1 MRISEKALAHYPW
14 YVRLLLRLQRRK
26 YGRILKPSLLWGRSP
41 LLFLAM
47 GAMFG
52 VFERKR
58 SPLDPVLRSLVM
70 TRVSQINSCQF
81 CVDFNSAALATRAG
95 SSEKIPDERERVA
108 LEYAEA
114 MSISGRTVGDDL
126 FARLSR
132 QFDDDAIVEL
142 TALVAFQ
149 NLSSKF
155 NAALHVPA
163 QGFCELSERKTER
176 PANVKDISRSRRL

>member
-1 MRISEKALAHYPW
+1 MKISEKPLAQYPW

-41 LLFLAM
+41 LLFLAI
-47 GAMFG
+47 GAMYG
-52 VFERKR
+52 AFERKR

-70 TRVSQINSCQF
+70 AHVSQINSCQF
-81 CVDFNSAALATRAG
+81 CIDFNSATLAARAG
-95 SSEKIPDERERVA
+95 STEKTPDERERAA

-114 MSISGRTVGDDL
+114 MSITGKSVHDDL
-126 FARLSR
+126 FVRLS
-132 QFDDDAIVEL
+132 QHFDDDALIEL

-155 NAALHVPA
+155 NAALDVPA
-163 QGFCELSERKTER
+163 QGFCELSERKT
-176 PANVKDISRSRRL
+176 AGL